1 MYVPVVRAILKYLS
15 KHRIGDRDLLL
26 QSKTL
31 SIAVS
36 VFGGVIDLFESR
48 PVRLWPYTMR
58 QLVGDLIDLV
68 ERHIE
73 QLSSRLQ

>member
-1 MYVPVVRAILKYLS
+1 MYVPVIRAILKYLS

-31 SIAVS
+31 GIAVS

-48 PVRLWPYTMR
+48 LVRLGPYTMR
-58 QLVGDLIDLV
+58 RLVGDLIDLV
-68 ERHIE
+68 EQHIE
-73 QLSSRLQ
+73 RLSLHLQ